1 MADPVAVSRAWFLS
15 LLTYDPDRRPPEIP
29 LAPRWVHDYAPFL
42 GRLWGEGLTRVR
54 RPKPYAPLLEWAEN
68 DPESLRD
75 GAKVLA
81 HDKTPGNN
89 PSAQRLLAILS
100 RTPKDRPGL
109 FTRLLL
115 RVRPEALKE
124 AIEIII
130 TRPDAIRTVL
140 GRDSYTDPN
149 SIGGYLDEGIEHT
162 TRSRSG
168 STDFNKR

>member
-1 MADPVAVSRAWFLS
+1 MVDPVAVSRAWFLS
-15 LLTYDPDRRPPEIP
+15 LLIYVPENRPREIP
-29 LAPRWVHDYAPFL
+29 LAPHWVHNFAPFL
-42 GRLWGEGLTRVR
+42 GRLWGEGLTLVR
-54 RPKPYAPLLEWAEN
+54 RPKPYAPLLEWAED
-68 DPESLRD
+68 DPESLRA

-100 RTPKDRPGL
+100 RTPKDRPGM

-115 RVRPEALKE
+115 RVRPEALNE

-140 GRDSYTDPN
+140 GRDSYTDPH

-162 TRSRSG
+162 TKSRSG
-168 STDFNKR
+168 SSDTNKP